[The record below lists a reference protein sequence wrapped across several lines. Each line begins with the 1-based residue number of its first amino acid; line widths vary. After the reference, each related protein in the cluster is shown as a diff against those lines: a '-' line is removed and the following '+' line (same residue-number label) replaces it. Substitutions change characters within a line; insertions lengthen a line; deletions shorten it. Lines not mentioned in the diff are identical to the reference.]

1 MRLPRVLKTR
11 KGAVTIAA
19 VAAALLVEASVVLAS
34 PAATSRHAHRAPMPE
49 APVGAGQSSRVIIR
63 HSVRNDVSPALRTI
77 PAVPFGSRP
86 EREGNR
92 NPIIAS
98 RHRDATDT
106 VVQSTLAR
114 PNMPSPTL
122 NFDGVSFPGFNC
134 FCAPPDT
141 NGEVGATQYVQI
153 VNQGFEVFDKATG
166 SSVYGPAD
174 IATLWSGMGG
184 VCESDAWGD
193 PVVVYDQLA
202 NRWVISQF
210 AGYGTNGTMT
220 DECVAVS
227 TTSDAT
233 GSYNRY
239 DFFLGSNFFDY
250 PKLGVWSDGYYMSMN
265 VFNASGTAYLGPQ
278 PFAFNRAAML
288 VGDPATYVTPGI
300 TGGSSEDPYLPADVD
315 GSTPP
320 PAGAPDP
327 FVEFPGDGTYKVY
340 RFHVDWGAPASATF
354 TLAGSPAAAAFTRL
368 CPVSVS
374 CVPQNGTTD
383 GLDGLADRLMFRA
396 AYRNFGDHESLV
408 SNYTVSS
415 SGIAGVR
422 WFELRSVTSGTP
434 SKQQESTYQPDTTW
448 RWMGSAA
455 MDNGGDLAL
464 GFSASSAAINPQIRY
479 AGRLATD
486 PPNTLAQGEAHLVDG
501 TGSQVG
507 TFNRWGDYSD
517 LTVDP
522 SDDCTFWYTNEYYS
536 STGQFNWRTRV
547 GNFRFAEC
555 TDAPP
560 PSAASVVVSKVSDAA
575 SVGTGGQI
583 GFKVTLANVGSAA
596 ASSLGITDNLP
607 GGNGLNWSLGSGTDS
622 GWSVVGSPPNQQ
634 LAYSQTSLAAGA
646 TTHVHVVSGATV
658 CGSYTNVAGF
668 TTANGGSG
676 ASSASVSVIGC
687 APPPP
692 PPPPPPPAPLF
703 ETLTVTR
710 AGTGSGAVTSS
721 PAGISCGAVC
731 SIQFSHGAT
740 VTLSAAA
747 ASGSTFTGWSGACS
761 GTGSCTVSMTA
772 DRSVTAS
779 FARVPKCVVPRVVGL
794 TLAKARA
801 RIAKAHCRVGKIT
814 RKLSSR
820 KKKGRVIAQSPTRG
834 KILRS
839 GSKVNLTVG
848 KGPRH

>member
-1 MRLPRVLKTR
+1 M
-11 KGAVTIAA
+11 
-19 VAAALLVEASVVLAS
+19 VLAG
-34 PAATSRHAHRAPMPE
+34 PGAMSRHAYRAPVRE
-49 APVGAGQSSRVIIR
+49 APARPGMIVR

-77 PAVPFGSRP
+77 PTVPFRSRR

-92 NPIIAS
+92 NPIVAS
-98 RHRDATDT
+98 SHRDARDT
-106 VVQSTLAR
+106 VVQRTLA
-114 PNMPSPTL
+114 PPHMPSPTL
-122 NFDGVSFPGFNC
+122 NFDGIVFPGVNC
-134 FCAPPDT
+134 FCVPPDT

-153 VNQGFEVFDKATG
+153 VNQGFQVFNKATG

-193 PVVVYDQLA
+193 PVVLYDQLA

-210 AGYGTNGTMT
+210 AGYNTNGTIT
-220 DECVAVS
+220 DECIAVS

-239 DFFLGSNFFDY
+239 DFFLGTNFFDY
-250 PKLGVWSDGYYMSMN
+250 PKVGVWPDGYYMSMN
-265 VFNASGTAYLGPQ
+265 VFNPSGTAYLGPQ

-300 TGGSSEDPYLPADVD
+300 TGGASEDPYLPADVD

-320 PAGAPDP
+320 PDGAPDP
-327 FVEFPGDGTYKVY
+327 FVEFPGNGTYKVY
-340 RFHVDWGAPASATF
+340 RFHVDWGAPSSSTF
-354 TLAGSPAAAAFTRL
+354 ALAGSPAAAAFTQL
-368 CPVSVS
+368 CPASVS
-374 CVPQNGTTD
+374 CVPQNGTAD

-408 SNYTVSS
+408 SNYTVNS
-415 SGIAGVR
+415 SGVAGVR

-455 MDNGGDLAL
+455 MDNGGDLAV
-464 GFSASSAAINPQIRY
+464 GFSASSAAISPQIRY

-486 PPNTLAQGEAHLVDG
+486 PANSLAQGEAHLVDG
-501 TGSQVG
+501 AGSQVG
-507 TFNRWGDYSD
+507 SYNRWGDYSD

-536 STGQFNWRTRV
+536 ATGQFNWRTRI

-560 PSAASVVVSKVSDAA
+560 AAAASVVVSKVSDAA
-575 SVGTGGQI
+575 SVSTGGQI

-596 ASSLGITDNLP
+596 ATTLAVSDNLP
-607 GGNGLNWSLGSGTDS
+607 GGSGLNWSLGSGTDS

-634 LAYSQTSLAAGA
+634 LDYNQTTLGAGA
-646 TTHVHVVSGATV
+646 TTHVHVVSGTAAV
-658 CGSYTNVAGF
+658 ACGSYHNVAGF
-668 TTANGGSG
+668 TTSNGGSG
-676 ASSASVSVIGC
+676 TSSASVSVVGC
-687 APPPP
+687 PPPP
-692 PPPPPPPAPLF
+692 PPPPPTPLF
-703 ETLTVTR
+703 QTLTVTR
-710 AGTGSGAVTSS
+710 AGNGSGAVTSS
-721 PAGISCGAVC
+721 PTGVSCGAVC
-731 SIQFSHGAT
+731 SNQFSYGAT
-740 VTLSAAA
+740 VTLSAAPT
-747 ASGSTFTGWSGACS
+747 SGSTFSGWSGACS

-801 RIAKAHCRVGKIT
+801 RIVKAHCRVGKIT

-820 KKKGRVIAQSPTRG
+820 QKKGRVIGQSPRRG

-848 KGPRH
+848 KGPRR